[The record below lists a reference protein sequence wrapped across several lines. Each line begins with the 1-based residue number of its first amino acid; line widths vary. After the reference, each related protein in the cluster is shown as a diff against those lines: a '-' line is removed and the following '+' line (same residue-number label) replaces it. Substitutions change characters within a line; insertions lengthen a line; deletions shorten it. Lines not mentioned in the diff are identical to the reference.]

1 MTESLRLNLGED
13 PDDGLLIEGGQS
25 LGDGVSLLEVLE
37 DGVLRAL
44 QHEPVGALGVDDQD
58 LLVIRDD
65 SDGSRERIR
74 GCGLE

>member
-1 MTESLRLNLGED
+1 MTESLCLDLGED

-25 LGDGVSLLEVLE
+25 LGDGVPLIEVLE

-58 LLVIRDD
+58 LPVMRDD
-65 SDGSRERIR
+65 SDGCRECIR
-74 GCGLE
+74 GCGFE